1 MISKSSLGLIF
12 FAVAGLA
19 VTAILAGDNSSS
31 PSSGMMAYFINGD
44 NLVARRHSL
53 DLSKPIFVSGATP
66 VCASEA
72 GLEHYTPS
80 DPGDCAVINT
90 GAQAGLVG
98 IQTDG
103 MRQPSFQLQMQTP
116 NGVVKGWV
124 DYNSLHN

>member
-1 MISKSSLGLIF
+1 MISKSSLGIIV
-12 FAVAGLA
+12 FAVAGLV

-31 PSSGMMAYFINGD
+31 PSSGMIAYFINGD

-66 VCASEA
+66 VCSSEA
-72 GLEHYTPS
+72 ALEHYTPS
-80 DPGDCAVINT
+80 DPGDCSVIDT

-98 IQTDG
+98 IQTNG
-103 MRQPSFQLQMQTP
+103 MRQPSFQMQMRTP